1 MVQTVVMPDV
11 VVIGAGMAG
20 AATTWALARR
30 GRSVLLVDRFARGH
44 DRGSSHGAERIFRF
58 GYTDPAYVTL
68 AQESLAGWHL
78 AAGGCRTAPAH
89 ASGVVDHGDDA
100 ELARGGVSV
109 CCGRSAYRDDDAV
122 RRQRRDGP
130 GVRFDGPVLHQPD
143 GGRVRSDLTLEACWD
158 QAVDAGAEI
167 RFEAPV
173 RTVRRTGSGVAVTV
187 GDDVVT
193 ARVAVVAAAGWSSEL
208 LEPDVAARL
217 VPPITV
223 TAETVAFFQPT
234 RGPWPSFIQR
244 GDTLAYGLGTPD
256 GLVKAGLH
264 GVGPEI
270 DPDDRPSQVPGAVEA
285 LEEYAR
291 EWLPGVEPTA
301 LRSTVCLYASSATDD
316 FVLDRDGPIVVGVG
330 FGGHGFKFTPAIG
343 ERLADLADEALGLR
357 PAGTN
362 PFAAARLA
370 GITGQRTPGGEVA
383 ATRAASA
390 CRRRCHHDSMAPEV
404 ELVGCRCQP
413 LS

>member
-1 MVQTVVMPDV
+1 MLQTVVMPDV

-78 AAGGCRTAPAH
+78 LQAGAGQPLLDAN
-89 ASGVVDHGDDA
+89 GVVDHGDDA
-100 ELARGGVSV
+100 ELAAVESACAAAGV
-109 CCGRSAYRDDDAV
+109 RTEMMTPQEAAARW
-122 RRQRRDGP
+122 P
-130 GVRFDGPVLHQPD
+130 GLRFDGPVLHQPD
-143 GGRVRSDLTLEACWD
+143 GGRVRADLTLEACWD

-173 RTVRRTGSGVAVTV
+173 RAVRRTGSGVAVTV
-187 GDDVVT
+187 GGDVVT

-208 LEPDVAARL
+208 LEPDVAATL

-362 PFAAARLA
+362 PFTAARLA
-370 GITGQRTPGGEVA
+370 GITGQPHSWR
-383 ATRAASA
+383 
-390 CRRRCHHDSMAPEV
+390 
-404 ELVGCRCQP
+404 
-413 LS
+413 

>member
-1 MVQTVVMPDV
+1 MPDV

-68 AQESLAGWHL
+68 AQESLAGWRAL
-78 AAGGCRTAPAH
+78 EAGASRPLLH

-100 ELARGGVSV
+100 ELVAVESACAAVGVRVEALTSLEAAARW
-109 CCGRSAYRDDDAV
+109 
-122 RRQRRDGP
+122 P
-130 GVRFDGPVLHQPD
+130 GMRFDGPVLHQPD
-143 GGRVRSDLTLEACWD
+143 GGRVDADRTLNACWD
-158 QAVDAGAEI
+158 QAIDAGAEI

-173 RTVRRTGSGVAVTV
+173 GAVRRAGSGVEVTL
-187 GDDVVT
+187 GNDVIT
-193 ARVAVVAAAGWSSEL
+193 ARVAVVAAAGWSSGL
-208 LEPDVAARL
+208 LEPEVAARL

-234 RGPWPSFIQR
+234 SGPWPSFIQR
-244 GDTLAYGLGTPD
+244 GDPLAYGLGTPD

-264 GVGPEI
+264 GIGPVI

-285 LEEYAR
+285 IEAYAR
-291 EWLPGVEPTA
+291 DWLPGVEPKA

-343 ERLADLADEALGLR
+343 ERLADLTDEALGLR
-357 PAGTN
+357 PAGTR
-362 PFAAARLA
+362 PFTSARLA
-370 GITGQRTPGGEVA
+370 GITGQPHAWR
-383 ATRAASA
+383 
-390 CRRRCHHDSMAPEV
+390 
-404 ELVGCRCQP
+404 
-413 LS
+413 

>member
-1 MVQTVVMPDV
+1 MPDV
-11 VVIGAGMAG
+11 VVVGAGMAG

-30 GRSVLLVDRFARGH
+30 GRSVLLLDRFARDH

-78 AAGGCRTAPAH
+78 LQARAGAPLLEAN
-89 ASGVVDHGDDA
+89 GVVDHGDDS
-100 ELARGGVSV
+100 ELAAVEAACAAVGV
-109 CCGRSAYRDDDAV
+109 RTEMLTPQEAAARW
-122 RRQRRDGP
+122 P
-130 GVRFDGPVLHQPD
+130 GLRFDGPVLHQPD
-143 GGRVRSDLTLEACWD
+143 GGRVHAGRTLHACWD
-158 QAVDAGAEI
+158 QAVDAGAEV

-173 RTVRRTGSGVAVTV
+173 GAVRRTHAGVEVTV
-187 GDDVVT
+187 GGDVVT

-208 LEPDVAARL
+208 LEPAVATGL

-244 GDTLAYGLGTPD
+244 GDPLAYGLGTPD

-264 GVGPEI
+264 GIGPVI
-270 DPDDRPSQVPGAVEA
+270 DPNDRPSHVPGALDA
-285 LEEYAR
+285 LEAYALD
-291 EWLPGVEPTA
+291 WLPGVEPTA
-301 LRSTVCLYASSATDD
+301 VRSTVCLYASSTTDD

-343 ERLADLADEALGLR
+343 ERLADLTDEALGLR
-357 PAGTN
+357 PAGPN
-362 PFAAARLA
+362 PFTAARLA
-370 GITGQRTPGGEVA
+370 GITGQPHSWR
-383 ATRAASA
+383 
-390 CRRRCHHDSMAPEV
+390 
-404 ELVGCRCQP
+404 
-413 LS
+413 

>member
-1 MVQTVVMPDV
+1 MTSNESPAIVQTVVVPDV

-68 AQESLAGWHL
+68 AQESLAGWHTL
-78 AAGGCRTAPAH
+78 QARTGAPLLH
-89 ASGVVDHGDDA
+89 ATGVVDHGDEA
-100 ELARGGVSV
+100 ELVAVEAACAEAGVRVEMLTALEAAS
-109 CCGRSAYRDDDAV
+109 RW
-122 RRQRRDGP
+122 P
-130 GVRFDGPVLHQPD
+130 GMRFDGPVLHQPD
-143 GGRVRSDLTLEACWD
+143 GGRVDADRTLDACWD

-173 RTVRRTGSGVAVTV
+173 GAVRRAGSGVEVTI
-187 GDDVVT
+187 GGEAVT
-193 ARVAVVAAAGWSSEL
+193 ARVAVVAAAGWSSGL

-223 TAETVAFFQPT
+223 TAETVAFFRPT
-234 RGPWPSFIQR
+234 VEPWPSFIQR
-244 GDTLAYGLGTPD
+244 GEPLAYGLGTPD

-264 GVGPEI
+264 GIGPVI
-270 DPDDRPSQVPGAVEA
+270 DPDDRPSQVPDAVRA
-285 LEEYAR
+285 LEAYAR
-291 EWLPGVEPTA
+291 DWLPGVEPKA

-343 ERLADLADEALGLR
+343 ERLADLADEALGFR
-357 PAGTN
+357 SAEAR

-370 GITGQRTPGGEVA
+370 GITGQPHSWR
-383 ATRAASA
+383 
-390 CRRRCHHDSMAPEV
+390 
-404 ELVGCRCQP
+404 
-413 LS
+413 

>member
-1 MVQTVVMPDV
+1 MV
-11 VVIGAGMAG
+11 GAGMAG

-78 AAGGCRTAPAH
+78 LQAGANAPLFAAT
-89 ASGVVDHGDDA
+89 GVVDHGDGA
-100 ELARGGVSV
+100 ELAAVELACAAAGV
-109 CCGRSAYRDDDAV
+109 RTEMLTPLEAAARW
-122 RRQRRDGP
+122 P
-130 GVRFDGPVLHQPD
+130 GLRFDGPVLHQPD
-143 GGRVRSDLTLEACWD
+143 GGRVHAARTLEACWD
-158 QAVDAGAEI
+158 EAVAAGAAI

-173 RTVRRTGSGVAVTV
+173 GAVRRAGPGVEVAI

-193 ARVAVVAAAGWSSEL
+193 ARVAVVTAAGWSSTL

-223 TAETVAFFQPT
+223 TAETVAFFRPT
-234 RGPWPSFIQR
+234 SRPWPSFIQR
-244 GDTLAYGLGTPD
+244 GDPLAYGLGTPD

-264 GVGPEI
+264 GRGPVI
-270 DPDDRPSQVPGAVEA
+270 DPDDRPSRIPTAVQA
-285 LEEYAR
+285 LEAYAR
-291 EWLPGVEPTA
+291 DWLPGVEPTA
-301 LRSTVCLYASSATDD
+301 VRSTVCLYASSATDD
-316 FVLDRDGPIVVGVG
+316 FVIDRDGTIVVGIG

-343 ERLADLADEALGLR
+343 ERLADLTDEALGLR
-357 PAGTN
+357 PAGTR

-370 GITGQRTPGGEVA
+370 GINGQPHSWR
-383 ATRAASA
+383 
-390 CRRRCHHDSMAPEV
+390 
-404 ELVGCRCQP
+404 
-413 LS
+413 

>member
-1 MVQTVVMPDV
+1 MVVVQTVVMPDV

-78 AAGGCRTAPAH
+78 LQERAGRTLLH
-89 ASGVVDHGDDA
+89 ASGVVDHGDEA
-100 ELARGGVSV
+100 ELVAVEAACAAASVRVEMLTAREATS
-109 CCGRSAYRDDDAV
+109 RW
-122 RRQRRDGP
+122 P
-130 GVRFDGPVLHQPD
+130 GMRFDGPVLHQPD
-143 GGRVRSDLTLEACWD
+143 GGRVDADRTLDECWD

-173 RTVRRTGSGVAVTV
+173 GAIRRAGSGVHVTIG
-187 GDDVVT
+187 GDATT
-193 ARVAVVAAAGWSSEL
+193 ARVAVVTAAGWSSEM
-208 LEPDVAARL
+208 LEPDVAAKL
-217 VPPITV
+217 VPAITV

-234 RGPWPSFIQR
+234 NGPWPSFIQR
-244 GDTLAYGLGTPD
+244 GDPLAYGLGTPD

-264 GVGPEI
+264 GIGPVI
-270 DPDDRPSQVPGAVEA
+270 DPDDRPSRVPGAVEA
-285 LEEYAR
+285 LEAYAR
-291 EWLPGVEPTA
+291 DWLPGVEPEA

-316 FVLDRDGPIVVGVG
+316 FVLDRNGPIVVGLG
-330 FGGHGFKFTPAIG
+330 FGGHGFKFAPAIG

-357 PAGTN
+357 PAGAR
-362 PFAAARLA
+362 PFAATRLA
-370 GITGQRTPGGEVA
+370 GITGQPNSWR
-383 ATRAASA
+383 
-390 CRRRCHHDSMAPEV
+390 
-404 ELVGCRCQP
+404 
-413 LS
+413 